1 MNLGFIG
8 VGNMGGP
15 MVRNLLEDGY
25 KVKVNDINREAV
37 RRFEELGADW
47 AATPKEAAEG
57 SEIILSSLP
66 GPVEVEAVA
75 LGPDGILEGV
85 SEGAI
90 YADLSSI
97 SPSLARRMYPAFRE
111 KGAHVLDAPVS
122 GGEVG
127 ATNRTMIIMIGG
139 DKEIFD
145 RVKPLL
151 DHLGNNIL
159 YTGPIGNGSVCKLV
173 HNVMGAATRMVVLEG
188 MTLGVKAGVDAETL
202 LKAVGGG
209 MYGQA
214 SPVGGLESDL
224 LSGKFDPASFALKL
238 SQKDTSLA
246 IQLAREVRAPV
257 PLSSIAEQIQLE
269 AMDRGWGDRN
279 FNSTDL
285 IIEERAG
292 VKVRAPGA
300 DSA

>member
-15 MVRNLLEDGY
+15 MARNLLEDGY
-25 KVKVNDINREAV
+25 KLKVNDIDREAV
-37 RRFEELGADW
+37 RPLEEMGADW
-47 AATPKEAAEG
+47 AATPSETAEG
-57 SEIILSSLP
+57 SDIILSSLP

-75 LGPDGILEGV
+75 TGPDGVLDGIAADSV
-85 SEGAI
+85 
-90 YADLSSI
+90 YVDLSSI

-202 LKAVGGG
+202 LRAVGGG

-214 SPVGGLESDL
+214 SPVGGLERDL
-224 LSGKFDPASFALKL
+224 LAGKFDPASFALKL

-269 AMDRGWGDRN
+269 AMDRGWGNRN
-279 FNSTDL
+279 FNATDL

-292 VKVRAPGA
+292 ISVRSTDEQSG
-300 DSA
+300 

>member
-15 MVRNLLEDGY
+15 MARNLLEDGY
-25 KVKVNDINREAV
+25 KLKVNDVNREAV
-37 RRFEELGADW
+37 RPLEEMGADW
-47 AATPKEAAEG
+47 AATPREAAEG

-75 LGPDGILEGV
+75 LGPDGILDGISRDSV
-85 SEGAI
+85 
-90 YADLSSI
+90 YVDLSSI
-97 SPSLARRMYPAFRE
+97 SPSLARRMYPVFRE
-111 KGAHVLDAPVS
+111 RGAHVLDAPVS

-151 DHLGNNIL
+151 DHLGSNIL
-159 YTGPIGNGSVCKLV
+159 YTGAIGNGSVCKLV

-209 MYGQA
+209 MYGKA
-214 SPVGGLESDL
+214 SPVGGLENDL

-257 PLSSIAEQIQLE
+257 PLSSLAEQIQLE
-269 AMDRGWGDRN
+269 AMDRGWGNRN
-279 FNSTDL
+279 FNASDL

-292 VKVRAPGA
+292 VKVRGSGA
-300 DSA
+300 GPE